1 MICFGLMWLGIG
13 TSGELLNMII
23 NPRATKKMVGYVCTS

>member
-1 MICFGLMWLGIG
+1 MICSGLIWLGIG

-23 NPRATKKMVGYVCTS
+23 NPQAIKKSGLCLD